1 MRTAAPLLLLL
12 CLPLPLVFA
21 QSSTGTPAELLPGQT
36 GMTGAGSASTPTGAA
51 AAPSSAAAAGT
62 TTAAGATAAA
72 GTAAAPNPAT
82 PDLSIPVD
90 TAKQWTVGFSVFG
103 AENLS
108 KENAY
113 LAYSLPLL
121 LKNEV
126 SGLDAHAFTSEERDM
141 ARSAII
147 SREAAAAEQTI
158 TKIRKER
165 DALAFGAVPP
175 SPSTLQGVDDR
186 LAAVVA
192 RREFLQIL
200 DVTKVDVAAEKP
212 VTFKEGSGVGKLLDL
227 PGVSAAAY
235 CASKGLDLLV
245 GGTLREV
252 QGYLLLEV
260 WAFDATRGKIV
271 LSSREAVE
279 REKIYA
285 FMPSVGKDLAG
296 IILGREWTQLAFNPD
311 PPGASLYVDDI
322 LVASG
327 VAPALYLS
335 PGTRAIRISARGYH
349 DETRTVTLEPGE
361 QFPLDAK
368 LEKEISGSVSVT
380 SDPTGAD
387 LYVDSVLKGKTPISV
402 ERPPSRSRGVLSLTG
417 YYDLPFSIGQDSMEQ
432 LSFSLQKDVGSRDV
446 LQKQARNDF
455 YVSFGW
461 FAVSIVVPLFSYA
474 LAIDSVVH
482 ENEFLYQGNVSQAAS
497 AHLNY
502 QIYLGGYYAGMAVSA
517 ALFTWM
523 VFRIVHYVDVA
534 NGTAG

>member
-12 CLPLPLVFA
+12 CFPLQLVFT
-21 QSSTGTPAELLPGQT
+21 QSTAGTPAQLFPGQGAAPGT
-36 GMTGAGSASTPTGAA
+36 GTTGAGTGTA
-51 AAPSSAAAAGT
+51 AAPGS
-62 TTAAGATAAA
+62 TAAA
-72 GTAAAPNPAT
+72 GSAAASGAAAAPNPAI
-82 PDLSIPVD
+82 PNLSVPVD
-90 TAKQWTVGFSVFG
+90 AAKQWAVGFSVFG
-103 AENLS
+103 AEGLA

-126 SGLDAHAFTSEERDM
+126 SGLDAHAFTPEERDM

-147 SREAAAAEQTI
+147 SREAVSAEQTI

-175 SPSTLQGVDDR
+175 SPATLKGVDVR
-186 LAAVVA
+186 LAAVVE
-192 RREFLQIL
+192 RQEFLQML
-200 DVTKVDVAAEKP
+200 DMSRVDVAAQKP

-235 CASKGLDLLV
+235 CASQALDLLV

-271 LSSREAVE
+271 LSSREATE
-279 REKIYA
+279 REKIYD
-285 FMPSVGKDLAG
+285 FMPAVGKELAG

-311 PPGASLYVDDI
+311 PPGASLYVDDT

-327 VAPALYLS
+327 VSPSLYLS
-335 PGTRAIRISARGYH
+335 PGTKAVRISARGYR
-349 DETRTVTLEPGE
+349 DETRTVTLEPG
-361 QFPLDAK
+361 QKFPLDVK
-368 LEKEISGSVSVT
+368 LEKEIAGSVSVT

-387 LYVDSVLKGKTPISV
+387 LYVDSIWKGKTPISV

-417 YYDLPFSIGQDSMEQ
+417 FYDLPFSIGQDSLEQ
-432 LSFSLQKDVGSRDV
+432 LSFSLQKDIGPRDV

-461 FAVSIVVPLFSYA
+461 FAVSIVVPLYSYA

-482 ENEFLYQGNVSQAAS
+482 ENEFLLQGNTSKAAS

-502 QIYLGGYYAGMAVSA
+502 QLFLGGYYAGMAVSA
-517 ALFTWM
+517 VLFTWM
-523 VFRIVHYVDVA
+523 VFRIVHYVAVS